1 MFEFSLKK
9 KKIDF
14 FGPLTGTLGG
24 SLLNFPLRAANYV
37 RLLSVVAINVYRD
50 LQMCFNSVLFH
61 HFNGIK

>member
-1 MFEFSLKK
+1 MFELSLKK

-14 FGPLTGTLGG
+14 FGPLTVTLGG
-24 SLLNFPLRAANYV
+24 SLLNFPLKAANYA

-61 HFNGIK
+61 HFNSIK